1 MTKKTRTTSLILILV
16 VALLAAIVAGTS
28 VSRYVFDSN
37 DNIVGTFTNLY
48 FSHNG
53 DGTTAIM
60 EEETPGGDY
69 VGYISLTAF
78 NYETDSNGTTHVT
91 PRQIQYRFVGIG
103 DIVGFDE
110 NTNTFTDDWGTTYQ
124 LDGAVVANSDNYSF
138 EPVDESGGNG
148 YDTSASGG
156 EPYDRCSLGG
166 ETTTDAAGEEV
177 GVQASDTNMI
187 KITRNADVG
196 DLTDTETF
204 YIIIEITSPYQE
216 YAFFEVD
223 ASTSLIAV
231 ANSGTNSNDNYFGY
245 DQLTLNIQTAREY
258 GYTTDNNVQVDSS
271 LPAMVTLTWTSQ
283 TAVIFDYDRLI
294 TDTEG
299 NFTALTSVLTPP
311 STDGGSFTG
320 TWPSSGGWYAV
331 STTTTTEGTTTATTT
346 VTLFLPQASNLN
358 LYFYVPESYTCTI
371 AAWFYDNN
379 NSTSANGI
387 YTYTEIAGA
396 DHGGIVAET

>member
-1 MTKKTRTTSLILILV
+1 MTKKTRTTSLILLLV

-60 EEETPGGDY
+60 EEETTGGDY

-91 PRQIQYRFVGIG
+91 PRQIQYRFVGID
-103 DIVGFDE
+103 DIVNFDSE
-110 NTNTFTDDWGTTYQ
+110 NNTFTDDWGTTYQ

-138 EPVDESGGNG
+138 EPVDESGSVISENL
-148 YDTSASGG
+148 
-156 EPYDRCSLGG
+156 ELGG
-166 ETTTDAAGEEV
+166 QTTTDAAGEEV

-187 KITRNADVG
+187 KITRSASAG
-196 DLTDTETF
+196 ALSDTETF

-299 NFTALTSVLTPP
+299 NFKALTSVLTPP

-331 STTTTTEGTTTATTT
+331 STTTTIEGTTTATTT

-371 AAWFYDNN
+371 AAWFAVPDGDNAYN
-379 NSTSANGI
+379 VYS
-387 YTYTEIAGA
+387 YTEIAGA
-396 DHGGIVAET
+396 DDDRVVAET